1 LRSFWSSCSNNR
13 SCLNNWS
20 NLGNNWGSCSNNL
33 GSLSNNWSSLSNNWS
48 SLSNNWSSLSNN
60 WNSLC
65 ISDWNSL
72 SNNRSCLSNNLSCLS
87 NNWSSFG
94 NNWSSLSNNWSSL
107 SNNWSNSNLSRSFFF
122 NGSKVSSFSS
132 CNFRSIHNRSSL
144 SRWKISGSY
153 SEACTISNVF
163 NSLKNSISVNILV
176 CSSNNSISSFDLLSD
191 GVWIIVTKTIL
202 ANLILSMI
210 LGSCDSICSLNNRNS
225 LCNNRSNLSHRSSL
239 SISNRSS
246 LGNNRSSL
254 SYNWSSLCYNSLSN
268 WSVFIGLSIWKIS
281 I

>member
-48 SLSNNWSSLSNN
+48 SLSNNW
-60 WNSLC
+60 NSLC

-72 SNNRSCLSNNLSCLS
+72 SNNRSCLSNNR
-87 NNWSSFG
+87 SSFG
-94 NNWSSLSNNWSSL
+94 NNRSSL

>member
-48 SLSNNWSSLSNN
+48 SLSNNW
-60 WNSLC
+60 NSLC

-72 SNNRSCLSNNLSCLS
+72 SNNRSCLSNNR
-87 NNWSSFG
+87 
-94 NNWSSLSNNWSSL
+94 
-107 SNNWSNSNLSRSFFF
+107 SNSNLSRSFFF